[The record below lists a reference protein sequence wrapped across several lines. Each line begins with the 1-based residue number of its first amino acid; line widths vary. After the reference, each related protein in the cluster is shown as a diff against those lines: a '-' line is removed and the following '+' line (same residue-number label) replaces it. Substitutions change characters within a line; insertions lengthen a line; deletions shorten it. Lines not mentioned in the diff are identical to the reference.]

1 MRTSGKVKGG
11 KGKGTP
17 GTAQR
22 TAQQTAQQTPPAKPS
37 RSPLHVPVSPPMSMV
52 RGTHCHNAPTV
63 QNKKP
68 YQLAWCLYLQALW
81 SPGLGSATT
90 PQLFSQRKPWM
101 PAIGE
106 SPTGTGP
113 SSPAAADD
121 SVKVV
126 VRIRPISGR
135 QEAGETCLRHTG
147 PSTLALLTQPEPF
160 CFTADHVMGPAGSQL
175 HLYKVVG
182 RPIVENALAG
192 FNSCVVAYGQTGSG
206 KVRELC
212 TVCVCAQLCVPCM
225 NVGAHSQSG
234 RTLHC
239 IRVPALLPMA
249 S

>member
-1 MRTSGKVKGG
+1 MRTSGKGG

-17 GTAQR
+17 GTSSA
-22 TAQQTAQQTPPAKPS
+22 AQQTAQQTPPAKPS
-37 RSPLHVPVSPPMSMV
+37 RSPLHVPVLPPMSMV

-63 QNKKP
+63 QNTEP
-68 YQLAWCLYLQALW
+68 CQPAWCLYLQALW
-81 SPGLGSATT
+81 SPGVGSATT

-160 CFTADHVMGPAGSQL
+160 CFTADHVMGPTGSQL

-192 FNSCVVAYGQTGSG
+192 FNSCVMAYGQTGSG
-206 KVRELC
+206 KVRELSTSPC
-212 TVCVCAQLCVPCM
+212 VCVCAQLRVPCM
-225 NVGAHSQSG
+225 YVVHSQSG
-234 RTLHC
+234 RKLHC
-239 IRVPALLPMA
+239 IRMPAQLPMA